1 MGTHRPLI
9 PSMLERFPS
18 VDRPK
23 VAFPTELVDF
33 FLDMEERVL
42 TRNEVKALIEKR
54 YQANGQREGEF
65 YQQEVCTGVD
75 GTIIY
80 ITAHMFFEDLAKVQA
95 SLPPKDIIEDLNSK
109 EEKQELDVDPQ
120 DFPKPALTD
129 ETRVGGS
136 PWGEIKEFAMKSNY
150 ST

>member
-1 MGTHRPLI
+1 MRRPLV

-23 VAFPTELVDF
+23 VAFPPELVDF

-42 TRNEVKALIEKR
+42 TKQEVEAFILKR
-54 YQANGQREGEF
+54 LNATGQREGEF

-80 ITAHMFFEDLAKVQA
+80 ITAHMFFEDLAKV
-95 SLPPKDIIEDLNSK
+95 
-109 EEKQELDVDPQ
+109 
-120 DFPKPALTD
+120 
-129 ETRVGGS
+129 
-136 PWGEIKEFAMKSNY
+136 
-150 ST
+150 

>member
-1 MGTHRPLI
+1 MIDYFAIIGFDSGQLRKLIKELVGGERGAGVGTHRPLI

-54 YQANGQREGEF
+54 YQANGQ
-65 YQQEVCTGVD
+65 Y
-75 GTIIY
+75 
-80 ITAHMFFEDLAKVQA
+80 
-95 SLPPKDIIEDLNSK
+95 
-109 EEKQELDVDPQ
+109 
-120 DFPKPALTD
+120 
-129 ETRVGGS
+129 
-136 PWGEIKEFAMKSNY
+136 
-150 ST
+150 